1 MKLGC
6 CAYSKDRS
14 VDPVGLASVP
24 VIKKLGFDYV
34 ELTMSGLASLSD
46 EQFEKVLDILKKLDI
61 RCEVLHGFFPGSMRL
76 TGPAVDLDAIH
87 AFLAK
92 ALPRAKAVGAGIIVF
107 GSPGARNYPD
117 GFPKEKAYEQLV
129 ELCRLIEPYAAKED
143 IVIAIDPLQYGEAN
157 IINTVR
163 DGYQLAKDTDRP
175 HIRLLVDYFHWVRNG
190 ETLEDLKD
198 CADLIVHAH
207 FAENIDRAF
216 PSEKLEIYRSFMET
230 FKATGYDARISLEAH
245 VKTDFETE
253 AGNAL
258 KLFRENYL

>member
-24 VIKKLGFDYV
+24 IISKLGFDYV
-34 ELTMSGLASLSD
+34 ELTMSGLASLTE
-46 EQFEKVLDILKKLDI
+46 EQFQEVLDTLERLNI
-61 RCEVLHGFFPGSMRL
+61 RCEVLHGFFPGSLRL
-76 TGPAVDLDAIH
+76 TGPSVDFDAIH
-87 AFLAK
+87 EFLAR
-92 ALPRAKAVGAGIIVF
+92 ALPRARKIGAGIIVF

-117 GFPKEKAYEQLV
+117 GFPKEEAYAQLV

-143 IVIAIDPLQYGEAN
+143 IVIAIEPLQYGEAN

-163 DGYQLAKDTDRP
+163 DGYQLAKDADCP
-175 HIRLLVDYFHWVRNG
+175 HIKLLVDYFHWVRNG

-198 CADLIVHAH
+198 CSDLIVHSH

-216 PSEKLEIYRSFMET
+216 PSEKLDIYRDFMEA
-230 FKATGYDARISLEAH
+230 FKGPCYDARISLEAH
-245 VKTDFETE
+245 VQKDFETE
-253 AGNAL
+253 AGLAL

>member
-24 VIKKLGFDYV
+24 IIKKLGFDYV
-34 ELTMSGLASLSD
+34 ELTMSGLASLT
-46 EQFEKVLDILKKLDI
+46 EERFQKVQDTLKELDI
-61 RCEVLHGFFPGSMRL
+61 RCEVLHGFFPGSLRL
-76 TGPAVDLDAIH
+76 TGPDVDVDAIH

-92 ALPRAKAVGAGIIVF
+92 ALPRAKAIGAGIIVF

-117 GFPKEKAYEQLV
+117 GFPKEQAHAQLV

-143 IVIAIDPLQYGEAN
+143 IVIAIEPLQYGEAN

-163 DGYQLAKDTDRP
+163 DGYRLAKDTDRP
-175 HIRLLVDYFHWVRNG
+175 HIKLLADYFHWIRNG
-190 ETLEDLKD
+190 ETAEDLKD
-198 CADLIVHAH
+198 CAERIVHTH

-216 PSEKLEIYRSFMET
+216 PSEDKESYRVFMET
-230 FKATGYDARISLEAH
+230 LKAAGYDARVSIEAH
-245 VKTDFETE
+245 VKEDFEAE
-253 AGNAL
+253 AGAAL
-258 KLFRENYL
+258 KLFREKYL